1 MKLAYLK
8 TLFFFFMCLILT
20 TTLSAKDAFSVRNE
34 TNAKTASEKQVKE
47 SPFLVSFGTNLSSF
61 LGEEGSWQ
69 LGYSMGLTFNIQIDP
84 RLSLTIPLSY
94 NRINA
99 GPRKVEDR
107 TNSDIGQYIYKTLSD
122 WQVSVVHIEVP
133 VLFTYKFLT
142 KNSYDIRYLLG
153 AGIAVGIKDFSKI
166 EKFTKTNEIIG
177 IEQHGI
183 SLGVPNELLGGGN
196 IITGVRFH
204 ASRFYI
210 DLLYLYYPYEIKDI
224 NKLNSI
230 SLRLGIDIF

>member
-1 MKLAYLK
+1 MKKLLA
-8 TLFFFFMCLILT
+8 FMLITFVATAPLR
-20 TTLSAKDAFSVRNE
+20 AKDAFGVRDE
-34 TNAKTASEKQVKE
+34 TNAKTAPGKQARK
-47 SPFLVSFGTNLSSF
+47 SPLLISFGTNLSSF

-69 LGYSMGLTFNIQIDP
+69 LGYSLGLTFNIQIDP

-99 GPRKVEDR
+99 APRNVEDR

-122 WQVSVVHIEVP
+122 WQVSVAHIEVP
-133 VLFTYKFLT
+133 VLFAYKFLT
-142 KNSYDIRYLLG
+142 QNSYDIRYLLG
-153 AGIAVGIKDFSKI
+153 AGIAVGIKDFSRI
-166 EKFTKTNEIIG
+166 EKFTRTDEIIG

-183 SLGVPNELLGGGN
+183 SFGVPNELLGGGN

-204 ASRFYI
+204 KTRFYI
-210 DLLYLYYPYEIKDI
+210 DLLYVFYSQKIKEI

-230 SLRLGIDIF
+230 SLRLGIDVF